1 MFQKNSTTNS
11 FSAILQMMKAH
22 LLRQNTKRVIAGL
35 LAVWLSGVV
44 FLFCCETSQAKT
56 SETESCP
63 LAKKNHCN
71 KNSADAN
78 ALELV
83 SLQTENQT
91 FDCCRFPFQVF
102 DKARKIEPIQQAA
115 TISAV
120 LKIPT
125 PRFSF
130 VKTDFKF
137 PTVYQ
142 SFVHNRSSTF
152 LRNCVFRI

>member
-1 MFQKNSTTNS
+1 
-11 FSAILQMMKAH
+11 LQ
-22 LLRQNTKRVIAGL
+22 QNTRRVIAGL

-71 KNSADAN
+71 KNPGDAN

-91 FDCCRFPFQVF
+91 FDCCRFPSQVF
-102 DKARKIEPIQQAA
+102 DKARKIETVQQTAEAA
-115 TISAV
+115 TIVKVSSPKV
-120 LKIPT
+120 L
-125 PRFSF
+125 F

-137 PTVYQ
+137 PKVYQ
-142 SFVHNRSSTF
+142 SFVRNRGNTFLHNR
-152 LRNCVFRI
+152 VFRI